1 MSIVDTV
8 LHKVFGTP
16 HERKVKQLRP
26 IIEKIHAARLALEA
40 LDDAALAA
48 KSAEFR
54 EKLKNGATLDDI
66 KVDAFAVCQEAC
78 DRRLGIFNIF
88 KPEYGFDFSRLGP
101 ELQDAVNDAKAGA
114 AEILFEYEADRCAI
128 LYGAG
133 LYGSGAESYRLLFIF
148 RDGTSQTV
156 HEGKVTAIRV
166 NAAGSVLYYNTTA
179 PDGREIQHG
188 VNFD

>member
-26 IIEKIHAARLALEA
+26 VIAKIHEARKALEA

-66 KVDAFAVCQEAC
+66 KVEAFAVCQEAC

-88 KPEYGFDFSRLGP
+88 KPEFNFDFSKLG
-101 ELQDAVNDAKAGA
+101 ELQQYTDAAKA
-114 AEILFEYEADRCAI
+114 ELEA
-128 LYGAG
+128 
-133 LYGSGAESYRLLFIF
+133 
-148 RDGTSQTV
+148 
-156 HEGKVTAIRV
+156 GKNEWEVYMPA
-166 NAAGSVLYYNTTA
+166 SVYA
-179 PDGREIQHG
+179 KVREL
-188 VNFD
+188 